1 MFRTLSRASVIAI
14 CDTLFSRLWFGL
26 GLLMSLPVTL
36 EVEVGE
42 EALVT
47 VRALEALDSAVD
59 LEMLVQIGSLCE
71 A

>member
-1 MFRTLSRASVIAI
+1 
-14 CDTLFSRLWFGL
+14 
-26 GLLMSLPVTL
+26 MSLPVTL